1 MSDAG
6 KGNSV
11 GWTNSAPFMT
21 SSAPRVAYF
30 PDSFHEVNGVAHT
43 SRHFEAFARRRNLPF
58 LCVRAGD
65 RPKPL
70 MEDGNV
76 WTLELP
82 RSFLSFALE
91 KDLRFDPAF
100 LRHVPLIGDVLE
112 RFRPDLIHITGPSE
126 VGLLG
131 AALAH
136 HFRLPLAA
144 SWHTNVH
151 EYAARRVNWFLR
163 LLPKQ
168 HSAATS
174 QKIENRAM
182 AVAAWFYR
190 KAKVLFA
197 PNPELCA
204 LLESNTRRPCFL
216 MPRGVDAELFHPAKR
231 TRDPDDPVRVLGFV
245 GRLSVE
251 KNIGLLVEIEHDL
264 DQNEKKN
271 QQEPI
276 RDEGK
281 TEKFVIV
288 GHGGDEARL
297 RERMPRAEFTG
308 VLRGEALSRAYSN
321 MDLFVFPSHTDT
333 FGNVVLEALA
343 SGVPAIVTPDGGP
356 RTIVR
361 DGVTG
366 RIVPD
371 DQFTSAIKE
380 ILSNPDRHAEMRMA
394 ARAYALTASWDS
406 VFEGVYAAYQRLTPA
421 AQQSA
426 AAD

>member
-1 MSDAG
+1 VPHPFGSFIAER
-6 KGNSV
+6 V
-11 GWTNSAPFMT
+11 GEHTNSAN
-21 SSAPRVAYF
+21 SANPANAAAVITPPRVAYF
-30 PDSFHEVNGVAHT
+30 PDSFHEINGVAHT

-58 LCVRAGD
+58 LCVRAGK
-65 RPKPL
+65 RPQTL
-70 MEDGNV
+70 VEDGNV

-82 RSFLSFALE
+82 RSFLSFPLE
-91 KDLRFDPAF
+91 KDLRLDPVF
-100 LRHVPLIGDVLE
+100 LRHLPLIGDVLK
-112 RFRPDLIHITGPSE
+112 RFRPDLVHITGPSE
-126 VGLLG
+126 VGILG
-131 AALAH
+131 AFLAGRMH
-136 HFRLPLAA
+136 VPLAA

-151 EYAARRVNWFLR
+151 EYAARRANWFLR
-163 LLPKQ
+163 LLPRR
-168 HSAATS
+168 HSAATG
-174 QKIENRAM
+174 QMIEKLAL
-182 AVAAWFYR
+182 AIAAWFYR
-190 KAKVLFA
+190 KARVLFA

-204 LLESNTRRPCFL
+204 LLERSTGRPCFL

-231 TRDPDDPVRVLGFV
+231 TRDPEDPVRTLGFV

-251 KNIGLLVEIEHDL
+251 KNIGLLVDIEHDL
-264 DQNEKKN
+264 DQN
-271 QQEPI
+271 Q
-276 RDEGK
+276 
-281 TEKFVIV
+281 EKFLIV
-288 GHGGDEARL
+288 GHGGDEAWL
-297 RERMPRAEFTG
+297 RERLQRAEFTG
-308 VLRGEALSRAYSN
+308 VLRGEELARAYAN

-361 DGVTG
+361 DGVAG

-380 ILSNPDRHAEMRMA
+380 ILADPARHAAMRQA

-421 AQQSA
+421 AQQSV